1 MVPGGVYGAPGCRFG
16 AQGSLTPP
24 RRGRD
29 TLRPM
34 ITGFNTDVEY
44 DGRTF
49 HVQTEDRGQRNPV
62 VESLV
67 YSGGEIVAS
76 RKSGYDEL
84 LSEAT
89 YSEAAVLKLMET
101 QHQTLVRE
109 IRNGRF
115 DPEGPKP
122 FGYNIITNRS
132 LDQVVLDFL
141 SRELGVEQIRLES
154 DSHEAVLEGAEATL
168 RFRVVA
174 DASDRPVLGAK
185 VTVKLIST
193 QERPKELFAGKT
205 GPDGRIEAKV
215 QIPAL
220 DSANAALLC
229 QAEASG
235 NNAELKRLI
244 RKPVSPD

>member
-1 MVPGGVYGAPGCRFG
+1 
-16 AQGSLTPP
+16 
-24 RRGRD
+24 
-29 TLRPM
+29 M

-67 YSGGEIVAS
+67 YSGGEIVAT
-76 RKSGYDEL
+76 RKSPYDAL
-84 LSEAT
+84 LADAS
-89 YSEAAVLKLMET
+89 YSEAAILKLMET

-132 LDQVVLDFL
+132 LDEVVLDFL
-141 SRELGVEQIRLES
+141 SREVGVEQIRLES
-154 DSHEAVLEGAEATL
+154 DSHEALVEGKEATL
-168 RFRVVA
+168 RLRVVA
-174 DASDRPVLGAK
+174 DASDRPVLGAR

-205 GPDGRIEAKV
+205 GPDGRVEATV
-215 QIPAL
+215 AIPVLA
-220 DSANAALLC
+220 SASAAVLC
-229 QAEASG
+229 QAEATG

-244 RKPVSPD
+244 RKGLARVPDPIALS